1 MVHTLA
7 LIPARGGSKGIPRKN
22 IAPLA
27 GLPLVAWSIRAA
39 HAAAT
44 PLRVV
49 VSTEDTEIAEVSRA
63 CGAEVP
69 FLRPVEMADDTTGSD
84 APVRHALDWF
94 RTHEAWTPEYIMLLQ
109 PTSPLRTAEDI
120 DMSLRLIE
128 ERQADAVVGVTPV
141 RQHPAWVKVLDAD
154 GWVKPFLGTT
164 STARRQDLPDAYAIN
179 GAMYLIR
186 TAAFLNGGSFYPERT
201 VAHIMPA
208 ERSVDI
214 DTPWDLWLAGAEL
227 GRSRGAC

>member
-1 MVHTLA
+1 MAQTLA
-7 LIPARGGSKGIPRKN
+7 LIPARGGSKGIPSKN

-27 GLPLVAWSIRAA
+27 GLPLVGWSIRAA

-69 FLRPVEMADDTTGSD
+69 FLRPAEISDDITGSD

-94 RTHEAWTPEYIMLLQ
+94 RVHEAWVPDYIMLLQ

-120 DMSLRLIE
+120 DVSLRLIE

-164 STARRQDLPDAYAIN
+164 STVRRQDLPDAYAIN

-186 TAAFLNGGSFYPERT
+186 TAVFLNGGSFYPGRT

-227 GRSRGAC
+227 ARSRGAC